1 MRITINLTIA
11 ILFLFAAGCGKKS
24 NDQIGEIKNASE
36 KVESVEFNCPG
47 MHCSGCE
54 ETISDEVKKIDG
66 IKTVSADSKTKVVKI
81 SYDANKTNQDK
92 ISKTINAAGYD
103 TELSKAENKHDCEKD
118 MMKEEKK
125 N

>member
-1 MRITINLTIA
+1 MKNIINFA
-11 ILFLFAAGCGKKS
+11 IVILILFAAGCGKKVS
-24 NDQIGEIKNASE
+24 NQTSEVKNTAE

-54 ETISDEVKKIDG
+54 ETIADEVKKIDG
-66 IKTVSADSKTKVVKI
+66 IKTVSADSKTKVVKV
-81 SYDANKTNQDK
+81 SYDAGKTSKEN

-103 TELSKAENKHDCEKD
+103 TELSKTDTKHDCEND
-118 MMKEEKK
+118 MKEEKK